1 MRQWVRDQGLTET
14 FARQSTERFIDYWR
28 AQPGAKGCK
37 TDWVATWRNWLRRD
51 TQSARPLRAVNDAT
65 PYTAWDV

>member
-1 MRQWVRDQGLTET
+1 MRQWAVEQRFSEQLTT
-14 FARQSTERFIDYWR
+14 QSTERFIDYWR
-28 AQPGAKGCK
+28 AQPGQKGCK

-51 TQSARPLRAVNDAT
+51 TQTMRPLRAVNDSA